1 MKSNNNDNIKNDFLF
16 FQNEVLKDIKNLET
30 KMNEKIVQ
38 MNNLL
43 EEQNSKIGNK
53 IIEINSRFD
62 ILSNQIREKKN
73 SENPEIFLQPFKK
86 NIEESI
92 SKLDIKLNLA
102 IKDFDNAC
110 FKYDK
115 IISNNLSV
123 PGLIGSSCPYDNLR
137 PFLEFVNLKI
147 SELIKAK
154 EKQTFDS
161 KKYKEKLETII
172 NNNKT
177 QFETAQKK
185 INEYCK
191 KGFAQCDTNCADRMN
206 IIEKRIEGLRI
217 ENGQFSYELK
227 QRSEEIKVEWEKLD
241 NIEKNLNSRYNEE
254 LEKYNNIIDKIGKK
268 VDKYKNEFNL
278 IKMRFTE
285 LSEFIKD
292 IRFRRNININSYN
305 SYKERKQYKEMSSKI
320 DFTKKQ
326 KLKDEEKDEKENIE
340 KENDILQ
347 PFDYY
352 AHFGIDPDLK
362 EEEEEI
368 LINHE
373 NNNYKNNNNEN
384 IYFSNNK
391 NENNVFNKEE
401 SNKERIEDINNEI
414 NRNNTETIKSAKI
427 SLKNTNLDFNNRK
440 EVIDNKTNDLK
451 IYKRITKNN
460 NRYKTPNYK
469 LNSNFNKSLNIMN
482 INFEPEIK
490 EKNNINKIS
499 SKNPQNFPNDK
510 SKISEINI
518 FKKVDNIKKML
529 EKELTNK
536 KDDNYRNKLNPIE
549 QNIKKKFEVSSK
561 RENNEQVKKIPLNFK
576 EQSKINNLFLNA
588 NFQKIPN
595 NTKENLSESYIL
607 MKKKIEEMQKI
618 KILYGGKHSFQYH
631 QLTAPLS
638 LKKDIKNFGNDNSIL
653 NQFNGFSNN
662 DLKKGNIED
671 LYYSQIKNDK
681 SNTMLMNTSS
691 LLRSSSQDIINFNN
705 TADRRMLPQI
715 YNNNQKIINSN
726 EKRKMQKS
734 YSNKNFNFN
743 NNFN

>member
-254 LEKYNNIIDKIGKK
+254 LEKYNNIIDKIGNK

-340 KENDILQ
+340 KENDIL
-347 PFDYY
+347 
-352 AHFGIDPDLK
+352 IDPDLK

-384 IYFSNNK
+384 INFSNNK

-510 SKISEINI
+510 SKISEINV
-518 FKKVDNIKKML
+518 FKKVDNIKKMH

-536 KDDNYRNKLNPIE
+536 KDDNYKNNFNPIE
-549 QNIKKKFEVSSK
+549 QNIKKKFEASSK

-576 EQSKINNLFLNA
+576 ELSKINNLILNA

-638 LKKDIKNFGNDNSIL
+638 LRKDIKNFGNDNFIL

-662 DLKKGNIED
+662 DLQKGNIED

-705 TADRRMLPQI
+705 TPDRRMLPKI
-715 YNNNQKIINSN
+715 YNNNKKINHSN
-726 EKRKMQKS
+726 EKRNMQKS

>member
-427 SLKNTNLDFNNRK
+427 SLKNTNLDFNKRK

-536 KDDNYRNKLNPIE
+536 KDDNYKNKLNPIE

>member
-536 KDDNYRNKLNPIE
+536 KDDNYKNKLNPIE

>member
-715 YNNNQKIINSN
+715 YKKKKKIINSN

>member
-1 MKSNNNDNIKNDFLF
+1 
-16 FQNEVLKDIKNLET
+16 
-30 KMNEKIVQ
+30 
-38 MNNLL
+38 
-43 EEQNSKIGNK
+43 
-53 IIEINSRFD
+53 
-62 ILSNQIREKKN
+62 
-73 SENPEIFLQPFKK
+73 
-86 NIEESI
+86 
-92 SKLDIKLNLA
+92 
-102 IKDFDNAC
+102 
-110 FKYDK
+110 
-115 IISNNLSV
+115 
-123 PGLIGSSCPYDNLR
+123 
-137 PFLEFVNLKI
+137 
-147 SELIKAK
+147 
-154 EKQTFDS
+154 
-161 KKYKEKLETII
+161 
-172 NNNKT
+172 
-177 QFETAQKK
+177 
-185 INEYCK
+185 
-191 KGFAQCDTNCADRMN
+191 
-206 IIEKRIEGLRI
+206 
-217 ENGQFSYELK
+217 
-227 QRSEEIKVEWEKLD
+227 
-241 NIEKNLNSRYNEE
+241 
-254 LEKYNNIIDKIGKK
+254 
-268 VDKYKNEFNL
+268 
-278 IKMRFTE
+278 MRFTE

-518 FKKVDNIKKML
+518 FKKVDNIKKIL

-549 QNIKKKFEVSSK
+549 QNIKKK
-561 RENNEQVKKIPLNFK
+561 I
-576 EQSKINNLFLNA
+576 
-588 NFQKIPN
+588 
-595 NTKENLSESYIL
+595 
-607 MKKKIEEMQKI
+607 
-618 KILYGGKHSFQYH
+618 
-631 QLTAPLS
+631 
-638 LKKDIKNFGNDNSIL
+638 
-653 NQFNGFSNN
+653 
-662 DLKKGNIED
+662 
-671 LYYSQIKNDK
+671 
-681 SNTMLMNTSS
+681 
-691 LLRSSSQDIINFNN
+691 
-705 TADRRMLPQI
+705 
-715 YNNNQKIINSN
+715 
-726 EKRKMQKS
+726 
-734 YSNKNFNFN
+734 
-743 NNFN
+743 

>member
-1 MKSNNNDNIKNDFLF
+1 MIY
-16 FQNEVLKDIKNLET
+16 
-30 KMNEKIVQ
+30 
-38 MNNLL
+38 
-43 EEQNSKIGNK
+43 
-53 IIEINSRFD
+53 
-62 ILSNQIREKKN
+62 NQIREKKN

-529 EKELTNK
+529 EKELTTL
-536 KDDNYRNKLNPIE
+536 KL
-549 QNIKKKFEVSSK
+549 
-561 RENNEQVKKIPLNFK
+561 
-576 EQSKINNLFLNA
+576 
-588 NFQKIPN
+588 
-595 NTKENLSESYIL
+595 
-607 MKKKIEEMQKI
+607 
-618 KILYGGKHSFQYH
+618 
-631 QLTAPLS
+631 
-638 LKKDIKNFGNDNSIL
+638 
-653 NQFNGFSNN
+653 
-662 DLKKGNIED
+662 
-671 LYYSQIKNDK
+671 
-681 SNTMLMNTSS
+681 
-691 LLRSSSQDIINFNN
+691 
-705 TADRRMLPQI
+705 
-715 YNNNQKIINSN
+715 
-726 EKRKMQKS
+726 
-734 YSNKNFNFN
+734 
-743 NNFN
+743 

>member
-705 TADRRMLPQI
+705 TADRRMLPKI